1 MLAQPDAISMKAAKK
16 PRFARPNAC
25 RMTPPILDSWGY
37 LSNKIAVGEL
47 TLGGVLCPRERAFEA
62 AAPQLVADSL
72 NGFLVEG
79 IK

>member
-25 RMTPPILDSWGY
+25 RITPPILDSWGY

-47 TLGGVLCPRERAFEA
+47 ALAGALSPRERAFEA
-62 AAPQLVADSL
+62 AAPQVVPDSL
-72 NGFLVEG
+72 NGFPGGG